1 MTSIKNKFVGIKAFE
16 ENSSGLTMYNM
27 LESKFLS
34 NEAVMKN
41 LVGVAHD
48 RGSNIIG
55 SEKGL
60 ITLLREKNQNFF
72 DLNDP
77 CHSLN
82 LVIKNSLCKLSTDIK
97 TFVIKIHSYFTS
109 PQRKALLAKIQDENN
124 LATKKLKRY
133 VKTRWLSFGNSLE
146 RLVDIWESLQIY
158 MEYMNKNKQV
168 DKKSKSEDEE
178 IVEIDYKWFF
188 DLLNNESFKVQI
200 NLLTYIINKLNHF
213 NTTFQNQSLEIQ
225 NLKILTNECYKTI
238 LKIIVPL
245 AKITNENFSKF
256 PTLDWEKEEIQSLW
270 FMKKEEFIAHISEIP
285 RCSRLSNLSSKEKDQ
300 VYKMFVSFLS
310 KMLNLMAKYL
320 PLQDKVIDMLDFV
333 DLKGEFEVNEEKI
346 LKFNKMFNVIK
357 DPDEVEEL
365 KQELT
370 KMSSLNSGTY
380 RREAKNSVNLWD
392 LVEKDQFI
400 YLPKVARFAQTFPT
414 SSASIEQAF
423 SLIKLI
429 KNDKRYNLSQENIEG
444 QMFIREE
451 YNDLEYINLP
461 NEVVDLYYEMKGELN
476 LRKNGLNSLSR
487 NENNEKLE
495 EEKFS
500 VSSEQKDQANTQKDN
515 NKVEEEKVTGG
526 LERNGVKDQSE
537 TESKGKKRKPYPP
550 IQHENK
556 ILKKTQVSELR
567 KIVKM
572 MNQTQT
578 GKESEKKVTLGEDP

>member
-1 MTSIKNKFVGIKAFE
+1 MSQNYTFAQISKLGKYLKSIFDSKELDFLKNNSFEEEEISKISSKCFQPFYLSKIIEEISTNPFSLTVDGSTICGKNLLAMKVKYLTQEKDEKNYNMTSIKNKFVGIKAFE

-256 PTLDWEKEEIQSLW
+256 PTLDREKEEILSLW

-333 DLKGEFEVNEEKI
+333 DLRGEFELMRK
-346 LKFNKMFNVIK
+346 KF
-357 DPDEVEEL
+357 
-365 KQELT
+365 
-370 KMSSLNSGTY
+370 
-380 RREAKNSVNLWD
+380 
-392 LVEKDQFI
+392 
-400 YLPKVARFAQTFPT
+400 
-414 SSASIEQAF
+414 
-423 SLIKLI
+423 
-429 KNDKRYNLSQENIEG
+429 
-444 QMFIREE
+444 
-451 YNDLEYINLP
+451 
-461 NEVVDLYYEMKGELN
+461 
-476 LRKNGLNSLSR
+476 
-487 NENNEKLE
+487 
-495 EEKFS
+495 
-500 VSSEQKDQANTQKDN
+500 
-515 NKVEEEKVTGG
+515 
-526 LERNGVKDQSE
+526 
-537 TESKGKKRKPYPP
+537 
-550 IQHENK
+550 
-556 ILKKTQVSELR
+556 
-567 KIVKM
+567 
-572 MNQTQT
+572 
-578 GKESEKKVTLGEDP
+578 